1 VIDPEIREDAP
12 AADARML
19 RQFAGLWLAF
29 FAGLALWHTYRAHYG
44 RAILFGVL
52 ALAVGPRGLIVPDS
66 IGPLFAALISLT
78 RPIGV
83 LMTRIVL
90 FLLFYA
96 LFAPIAF
103 CFRLM
108 GRDALHRTRDARDTT
123 YWKTRAQVSDPRR
136 YFRQF

>member
-29 FAGLALWHTYRAHYG
+29 FSGLALWHTYRAHYG

-103 CFRLM
+103 GFRLM
-108 GRDALHRTRDARDTT
+108 GRDALHRTRDAQDTT